1 MAPPG
6 VQDRGLSTLPATV
19 PAPRGFQPF
28 LFAVLILKPPS
39 PLGVRV
45 VFVSSPRDTPRLSLT
60 PSAAPGRLPLVLQV
74 AAEAGAFTH
83 CLLPPL
89 CCLGVGA
96 VLLNSVDHVLRAVWS

>member
-19 PAPRGFQPF
+19 PAPRVFQPF
-28 LFAVLILKPPS
+28 LFAILNLKPPS

-45 VFVSSPRDTPRLSLT
+45 VFVSSPGDTPCLSLT
-60 PSAAPGRLPLVLQV
+60 PSAAPGRLLLVPQV

-96 VLLNSVDHVLRAVWS
+96 VLLHSMDHVLRAVWS